1 LRVAHPGLRENE
13 YIDSDATTLTGTNGE
28 EMSVRDRTLADPD
41 RRARDRAI
49 LAAKRSG
56 KTWRQ
61 VADLFDLGER
71 QTRRAAKSA
80 ERLEAEYDLEQVDG
94 PKVLSRIIA
103 AQVRAR
109 DAIEHE
115 MSAGDNSSARIGA
128 ARAAAQIGSELRN
141 SLAAGG
147 NLPGRTV
154 NDLGVGAGNWV
165 AWRREADGFLERV
178 VEAIQQCTGVDR
190 EVAASVVDA
199 VVEEQTNGTPS

>member
-1 LRVAHPGLRENE
+1 MDA
-13 YIDSDATTLTGTNGE
+13 DATTSTGTNGDA
-28 EMSVRDRTLADPD
+28 MSVRDRTLADPD

-56 KTWRQ
+56 KTWKQ
-61 VADLFDLGER
+61 VAARFDLSER
-71 QTRRAAKSA
+71 QARRGAKSA
-80 ERLEAEYDLEQVDG
+80 EQLEAEYDLERVDG
-94 PKVLSRIIA
+94 PNTLARIIA
-103 AQVRAR
+103 AQMRAL
-109 DAIEHE
+109 DTIEHE

-178 VEAIQQCTGVDR
+178 IEAIQEHTGVNK
-190 EVAASVVDA
+190 EVAESVVEA
-199 VVEEQTNGTPS
+199 VVEEQENGAAS

>member
-1 LRVAHPGLRENE
+1 M
-13 YIDSDATTLTGTNGE
+13 DTDATTSTGTDGDT
-28 EMSVRDRTLADPD
+28 MSVRDRTLVDPD

-61 VADLFDLGER
+61 VANLFDLGER
-71 QTRRAAKSA
+71 QARRAAKCA
-80 ERLEAEYDLEQVDG
+80 EQLEAEYDPEQVEG
-94 PKVLSRIIA
+94 PKVLNRIVA
-103 AQVRAR
+103 AQVRAL
-109 DAIEHE
+109 DTIEYE

-128 ARAAAQIGSELRN
+128 ARATAQIGSELRN

-147 NLPGRTV
+147 DLPGRTV

-178 VEAIQQCTGVDR
+178 IEAIQQRAGVDK
-190 EVAASVVDA
+190 EVAESVVDA
-199 VVEEQTNGTPS
+199 VIEAQTNGAS